1 MLEHLPLEVAG
12 HTLPGQPRAG
22 RAVDA
27 DVMCRAAAT
36 AHRFLLFGRG
46 NAAHVAPLGKAGS
59 VVVAARVP
67 DRSLQGLGVHNPL
80 DPAVRVDHLAEPD
93 LAPAV
98 RDVVQGPRPQET
110 VLPVAVHPQDLLLP
124 RLAHLV
130 YSPANLRYP
139 RADHPFPGGNI
150 LGAPGRAASRR
161 ASTCHVAGRVVPS

>member
-59 VVVAARVP
+59 VVGAARVP
-67 DRSLQGLGVHNPL
+67 DRSLQGLWGHNPR
-80 DPAVRVDHLAEPD
+80 DPAARVAHLAEP
-93 LAPAV
+93 APGPGVA
-98 RDVVQGPRPQET
+98 DVVLGP
-110 VLPVAVHPQDLLLP
+110 L
-124 RLAHLV
+124 
-130 YSPANLRYP
+130 
-139 RADHPFPGGNI
+139 
-150 LGAPGRAASRR
+150 
-161 ASTCHVAGRVVPS
+161 